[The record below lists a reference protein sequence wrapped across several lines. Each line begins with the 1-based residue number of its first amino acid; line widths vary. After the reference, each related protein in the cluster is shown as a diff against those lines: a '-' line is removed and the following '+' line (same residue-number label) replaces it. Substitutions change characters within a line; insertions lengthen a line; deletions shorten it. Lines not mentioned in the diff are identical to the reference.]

1 MHSLTDLED
10 KIAAG
15 SRLTEADA
23 ARVLTSP
30 DLISVGVVGDAA
42 RKRLAGETITFGRVC
57 EVAGARPAD
66 VGDAGEVR
74 LTGSPAS
81 VDDAVARV
89 RAAAAWA
96 GRAALTGFSLVDLL
110 EWAKNGVSIEDAAR
124 RLHEAGLEAL
134 ADVPVDAVA
143 TTDALIEAVRAVH
156 RGGLATWRAT
166 VTHAP
171 AAARLDLVARVAALQ
186 EATGALR
193 AFAPLPRVDPRDTP
207 STGYDDVRTVAAARL
222 LCAAVPAIQVDWPLY
237 GPKLAQVALTYGAS
251 DVDGVSA
258 IDDESLGTRRSPR
271 EDIERQI
278 RAAGGVPVARNGR
291 YERLA

>member
-1 MHSLTDLED
+1 MHSLTDLEE

-15 SRLTEADA
+15 ARFTAEDA
-23 ARVLTSP
+23 ARVLASP

-57 EVAGARPAD
+57 EVAGERPAT
-66 VGDAGEVR
+66 VGDPGEVR

-81 VDDAVARV
+81 IDDAVARV
-89 RAAAAWA
+89 RAAAAWT
-96 GRAALTGFSLVDLL
+96 GGAAMTGFSLVDLL
-110 EWAKNGVSIEDAAR
+110 RWAETGVPIEDAAR
-124 RLHEAGLEAL
+124 RLRIAGLEAL
-134 ADVPVDAVA
+134 AEVPVDAA
-143 TTDALIEAVRAVH
+143 ADADALIEAVRAVH

-166 VTHAP
+166 VTSAP
-171 AAARLDLVARVAALQ
+171 APARLDLLARAAALQ

-222 LCAAVPAIQVDWPLY
+222 LCGAVPAIQVDWPLY

-258 IDDESLGTRRSPR
+258 VDDESLGARRSPR